1 MPLLT
6 YFRHPI
12 WIRALGLYLLIEVL
26 IQSGF
31 YLRIFPD
38 VHWSHIY
45 NSLLRLGFF
54 LLLAGCVWLLTYAV
68 RNASVWLKI
77 IALLSGFAV
86 YYTLSFIKNV
96 YILDFLSQKDM
107 SYSAYL
113 DLVHFKEFFL
123 TDLVEAKDDIL
134 RYTLL
139 VASFLTADFFIKYQQ
154 SEDEKRNLAIAKK
167 QLEIDAI
174 KWQLNPH
181 FYFNTL
187 NNLYG
192 LAHTKSE
199 KTEETILKL
208 SDIMQYVIYDC
219 NQPLVSLE
227 QEIQFLNGYF
237 EIEKLRY
244 PEETSISF
252 ETNGQTEKLRI
263 IPLLLIQIVENG
275 FKHGLNTK
283 TSNAWLK
290 CRLTLH
296 NEDLHFSM
304 SNSIFPLENRTASKP
319 QVGMNSVR
327 NRLEAHYKS
336 HWSLQE
342 KYSESAYS
350 IELHI
355 DLKHYQE

>member
-1 MPLLT
+1 MT
-6 YFRHPI
+6 AYFRHPI
-12 WIRALGLYLLIEVL
+12 WVRALGLYLLIEIL
-26 IQSGF
+26 IQCGF

-45 NSLLRLGFF
+45 NSFLRLGFF
-54 LLLAGCVWLLTYAV
+54 LLLAGLVWLLAYAV
-68 RNASVWLKI
+68 RNVSVWLKTV
-77 IALLSGFAV
+77 ALISGFAA

-96 YILDFLSQKDM
+96 YVLDFLPQDDM
-107 SYSAYL
+107 TYSMYL
-113 DLVHFKEFFL
+113 DLVQFKEFFL
-123 TDLVEAKDDIL
+123 TDLIEAKDDIL

-139 VASFLTADFFIKYQQ
+139 VAGFLTVDFFIRYQQ
-154 SEDEKRNLAIAKK
+154 SENEKRNIAIAKK

-219 NQPLVSLE
+219 NQPLVSMQ
-227 QEIQFLNGYF
+227 QEIQFLKGYF

-244 PEETSISF
+244 QEQTSILFETSGNMA
-252 ETNGQTEKLRI
+252 EQRI

-275 FKHGLNTK
+275 FKHGLTTK
-283 TSNAWLK
+283 SANAWLK
-290 CRLTLH
+290 CRISLH
-296 NEDLHFSM
+296 NDDLHFSM
-304 SNSIFPLENRTASKP
+304 SNSILSNENRTSPKK

-336 HWSLQE
+336 HWSLSE
-342 KYSESAYS
+342 KYTESAYS
-350 IELHI
+350 IDLHI

>member
-1 MPLLT
+1 MKA

-12 WIRALGLYLLIEVL
+12 WVRALGLYLLIEIL

-38 VHWSHIY
+38 VQWGHIY

-54 LLLAGCVWLLTYAV
+54 LLLAGGVWIMAYAL
-68 RNASVWLKI
+68 RNASFWLKTTLL
-77 IALLSGFAV
+77 IAGFAV

-96 YILDFLSQKDM
+96 YVLDFLSQKDM

-113 DLVHFKEFFL
+113 DLVYFKEFFL
-123 TDLVEAKDDIL
+123 ADLVEAKDDIL

-139 VASFLTADFFIKYQQ
+139 VASFLTADFFIRYQQ
-154 SEDEKRNLAIAKK
+154 SENEKRNIAIAKK

-192 LAHTKSE
+192 LAHTKSD

-219 NQPLVSLE
+219 NQPLVGIR
-227 QEIQFLNGYF
+227 QEIQFLKGYF

-244 PEETSISF
+244 QEETSIVF
-252 ETNGQTEKLRI
+252 EISGTIEEQRI

-275 FKHGLNTK
+275 FKHGLNAK
-283 TSNAWLK
+283 TPNVWLK
-290 CRLTLH
+290 CHLSLH
-296 NEDLHFSM
+296 NDVLHFSM
-304 SNSIFPLENRTASKP
+304 SNSLIPNDDRSGVKP

-336 HWSLQE
+336 HWSLHE
-342 KYSESAYS
+342 EYSEKSYA
-350 IELHI
+350 IGLRI
-355 DLKHYQE
+355 DLSHYQE